1 MGDQIVAL
9 EIEVKRLNQ
18 VRDVLMRESEELK
31 NRLADVT

>member
-18 VRDVLMRESEELK
+18 VRDLLMRESEELK